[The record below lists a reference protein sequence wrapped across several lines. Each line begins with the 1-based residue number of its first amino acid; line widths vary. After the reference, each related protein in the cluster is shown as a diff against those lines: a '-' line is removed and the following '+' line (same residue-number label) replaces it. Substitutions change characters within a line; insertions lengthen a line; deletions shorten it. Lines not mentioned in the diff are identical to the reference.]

1 MCVGGIVNGN
11 AVAVVI
17 VVVVGGGS
25 GIIPMDDCGN
35 CRKFCS

>member
-35 CRKFCS
+35 CRKCCS